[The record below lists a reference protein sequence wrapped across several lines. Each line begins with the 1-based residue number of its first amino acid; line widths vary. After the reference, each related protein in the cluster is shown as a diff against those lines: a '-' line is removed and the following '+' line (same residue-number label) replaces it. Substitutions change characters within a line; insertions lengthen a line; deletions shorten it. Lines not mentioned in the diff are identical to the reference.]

1 MNLADARSYF
11 DDAFADSCRDVEF
24 VNRQIQEH
32 RDEATYVRDAI
43 RELGWYGELLN
54 EVKTKLGHEPGL
66 AQKTA
71 LEYLWNHSAG
81 PVSWG
86 SLALWIR
93 RQHRYGGNRS
103 IRAVEKLEDAGVISV
118 KHRGWGGTSQPIVD
132 VKLNSELLPAH
143 RRPIG
148 AGFSPLVELVGEP
161 RPYGDGVK
169 AVRR

>member
-1 MNLADARSYF
+1 MNLGDARSF
-11 DDAFADSCRDVEF
+11 FSGEFGDCCRDRAF
-24 VNRQIQEH
+24 VNRQLQEH
-32 RDEATYVRDAI
+32 ADETSTIRDAI

-54 EVKTKLGHEPGL
+54 EAKAKLGKEPGL

-93 RQHRYGGNRS
+93 RRHPHGAGRS
-103 IRAVEKLEDAGVISV
+103 VRSVEKLEDAGVINV
-118 KHRGWGGTSQPIVD
+118 RYAGLDGGSRAIVN
-132 VKLNSELLPAH
+132 VTLSSEILPVH

-148 AGFSPLVELVGEP
+148 GQS
-161 RPYGDGVK
+161 
-169 AVRR
+169 